1 MKISIQNSF
10 VLLLVIFILFFNL
23 KVIVLPF
30 EFDFFAEDF
39 TEEFTEEFTKNKV
52 KCKCSRKCY
61 FKKIG
66 NESTDQESSIKR
78 LINNE
83 VVFLN
88 SDYSNSFST
97 SVLIKKNVIFTEKYF
112 FKSDLYNPIEHP
124 PQNLILNL
132 SA

>member
-1 MKISIQNSF
+1 MLVTHDHKKMTYEEEQNCSF
-10 VLLLVIFILFFNL
+10 NQ
-23 KVIVLPF
+23 
-30 EFDFFAEDF
+30 
-39 TEEFTEEFTKNKV
+39 
-52 KCKCSRKCY
+52 
-61 FKKIG
+61 IG

-112 FKSDLYNPIEHP
+112 FKTNFSAT
-124 PQNLILNL
+124 L
-132 SA
+132 S